1 MISKITGQ
9 NPEYVRNNTKFC
21 GNEPQ
26 VAVPNTADEFI
37 SGVNAI
43 AEKERKGGFFSK
55 YFWSPTAIFAGVSLP
70 LIYESQLLIRGRRLK
85 IDGSRHDLKKLFKNF
100 KRNMLLISAAGLGL
114 TQLLQYYFNS
124 NTDKNFALFKQKF
137 DKINTK
143 TSAELDEKTFRSMY
157 KGAYCN
163 SLNGKVAINKNLIND
178 PIFSNRLDG
187 LLRHELVHAK
197 QFEMVARSKDGIKKL
212 NYAPIASTVKRAKQ
226 SPQTVKEFEDIYNI
240 AVNDTEG
247 KYDNVT
253 ISLSGAEMNFKE
265 YIKAVHILLNNENA
279 GYNDIPV
286 VADMSHYEKII
297 AEKGALTPEEEEKA
311 NQYFDAIIN
320 YSDINPLNA
329 FNPFGSYRNNIL
341 EKEAYKENQSWLMRI
356 FNR

>member
-1 MISKITGQ
+1 MISRITGK
-9 NPEYVRNNTKFC
+9 NPEYIRNNTKFC

-26 VAVPNTADEFI
+26 VAVPNAADEFI

-55 YFWSPTAIFAGVSLP
+55 YFWSPTAIFAGLSLP
-70 LIYESQLLIRGRRLK
+70 LLYESLTMIRSRRFKLDGQMQSLK
-85 IDGSRHDLKKLFKNF
+85 NLRKHFL
-100 KRNMLLISAAGLGL
+100 RNMVLYSAAGLGL
-114 TQLLQYYFNS
+114 LQGLQYYFNS
-124 NTDKNFALFKQKF
+124 NTDKNFASLKQKF

-143 TSAELDEKTFRSMY
+143 TSSELDEKTFRSTY

-163 SLNGKVAINKNLIND
+163 SVSGKVFVNKNLIND
-178 PIFSNRLDG
+178 PIFNTRLDG
-187 LLRHELVHAK
+187 LLQHELVHAR
-197 QFEMVARSKDGIKKL
+197 QFELVARSKDGIKKL
-212 NYAPIASTVKRAKQ
+212 NYASVIGTVKRAKQ

-240 AVNDTEG
+240 AVNDTTG
-247 KYDNVT
+247 KYDNVN

-279 GYNDIPV
+279 TYNDIPV
-286 VADMSHYEKII
+286 VTDMSHYEKLI

-320 YSDINPLNA
+320 YSDVSPLNA
-329 FNPFGSYRNNIL
+329 FNPFGSYRNNVL
-341 EKEAYKENQSWLMRI
+341 EKEAYKENQSWFMRI